1 MPALD
6 MNLGPGRFLRKCA
19 NIRDGRQ
26 ASQVLQELRF
36 SLGRSL
42 CDVLQDLVDHETK
55 EESGAEHALSK
66 IAPILRLRWDPLIRG
81 PMAWLEVEHYSCEAL
96 GFDQVNLNIE
106 RETYATKAPAL
117 NEVLFLACDAGAT
130 QHAYVTLNVQELMG
144 TTTANAAA
152 AYQNAVRRLR
162 RAASGDGTS
171 PVDTASS
178 TVTTALEVTSAVAA
192 HAAATAR
199 ASGDTVSAA
208 RDAQMRAS
216 PSGSLAVTTQ
226 QVTRAATRAAV
237 ALAAAGV
244 DASDASDATDATH
257 GADAS
262 ERAHAALNMARWA
275 VQIVVLP
282 MARRGTFTSCVEA
295 VRAAVCLSMLLFAW
309 LRAKPRGHVPGHLL

>member
-144 TTTANAAA
+144 TTAANTAFPGGDRTDNSGGPPSGPYKELFCLSASRICPRKDLPPIF
-152 AYQNAVRRLR
+152 VFISCPPGCRGRPLRPTGCGRLAR
-162 RAASGDGTS
+162 
-171 PVDTASS
+171 
-178 TVTTALEVTSAVAA
+178 TALCPTKTS
-192 HAAATAR
+192 
-199 ASGDTVSAA
+199 GSAA
-208 RDAQMRAS
+208 
-216 PSGSLAVTTQ
+216 
-226 QVTRAATRAAV
+226 
-237 ALAAAGV
+237 
-244 DASDASDATDATH
+244 
-257 GADAS
+257 
-262 ERAHAALNMARWA
+262 
-275 VQIVVLP
+275 
-282 MARRGTFTSCVEA
+282 
-295 VRAAVCLSMLLFAW
+295 
-309 LRAKPRGHVPGHLL
+309 